1 MRKLWDIPGGVH
13 PPENKKQST
22 ALPIADLPIP
32 PSIVLPISQ
41 HIGAPAE
48 PIVKVGDH
56 VLKGQCVASS
66 EKSLSAKIHA
76 STSGDVTAIEERPL
90 PHTSGL
96 SGLCIVIESDGKDE
110 WIDLQPCN
118 NYENYSKAEIIEK
131 IHNAGI
137 VGMGGA
143 GFPSAIK
150 LNSPLKISTLIIN
163 GTECEPYI
171 SSDDLLMQ
179 THAEEIVKGIELLSF
194 LLESPKEILIAVE
207 DNKPKAIEAMGLALE
222 NSKLSQTEH
231 KTVEVVPL
239 PTKYPS
245 GGEKQLVQTLT
256 GKEIPSGK
264 LPANIGVTCQ
274 NVATVRAAYRAVQ
287 FGEPLI
293 SRVTTITGNA
303 FSTQQNVN
311 VLLGTPI
318 DFILEHQG
326 YQEDKASR
334 LIMGGPMMGF
344 TLLDTLAPVVKTT
357 NCLLAPTKEEAPDPG
372 PAQAC
377 IRCGMCEQA
386 CPVNLLPQQ
395 LYWYARA
402 EDQEKLISHNLM
414 DCIECGACSY
424 ACPSHIPLVQYYR
437 ASKSALRQHAAEKE
451 LSDRARER
459 FEFHKDRVE
468 QEKAARAKVREEAAA
483 KAKERNKEKKRLK
496 EEKEAEKKLQEAAE
510 NSNEETNK
518 NLDSNEK
525 INSSTQ
531 DGELAKLER
540 GLLSANDRNQKLKEK
555 LAVQESSA
563 PNKAGATRARIK
575 EAELKCESYREKIA
589 ALTGSVIETQSTSSE
604 KNLSEATENQTETV
618 DASKP
623 EPESKNDEAKPEQA
637 SVDAVDENTS
647 QATSSEDENLSEEQR
662 EAIAKLEEQ
671 LSTTEQKLAAAEPDD
686 EEAIAAFNMSINILT
701 QRIDSTRNQ
710 GGQKPISRKQASHNQ
725 HHADVGDAIQRAM
738 EQTLAT
744 NHSDMNNGL
753 DKHIGSLENLLH
765 SAQQQLAENPDASKM
780 SELEEAVIALEEK
793 LAATMQPSTP
803 ETENK
808 EKT

>member
-1 MRKLWDIPGGVH
+1 VRKLWDIPGGVH

-22 ALPIADLPIP
+22 ALPIADLPLP

-48 PIVKVGDH
+48 PIVNIGDH

-66 EKSLSAKIHA
+66 EKPLSAKIHA
-76 STSGDVTAIEERPL
+76 STSGTVTAIEERPL
-90 PHTSGL
+90 PHASGL
-96 SGLCIVIESDGKDE
+96 SGLCIVIDSDGKDE

-131 IHNAGI
+131 IHNAGV

-150 LNSPLKISTLIIN
+150 LNSLLKISTLIIN

-179 THAEEIVKGIELLSF
+179 THAEEVVKGIELLDF
-194 LLESPKEILIAVE
+194 LLENPKEILIAIE
-207 DNKPKAIEAMGLALE
+207 DNKPKAIEAMGLALA

-287 FGEPLI
+287 LGEPLI
-293 SRVTTITGNA
+293 SRITTITGDA
-303 FSTQQNVN
+303 FATQQNVN

-318 DFILEHQG
+318 DFILANQG
-326 YQEDKASR
+326 FQEDKASR

-344 TLLDTLAPVVKTT
+344 TLLDAKAPVVKTT
-357 NCLLAPTKEEAPDPG
+357 NCLLAPSKEEAPDPG

-402 EDQEKLISHNLM
+402 EDEEKLVSHNLM

-468 QEKAARAKVREEAAA
+468 QEKAVRVKAREEAAA

-496 EEKEAEKKLQEAAE
+496 EEKEAKQKLD
-510 NSNEETNK
+510 EETGNK
-518 NLDSNEK
+518 EEQNNKTADDNEAIDSSAQ
-525 INSSTQ
+525 SS
-531 DGELAKLER
+531 ELAKLER
-540 GLLSANDRNQKLKEK
+540 GLLSANDRHQKLKEK

-563 PNKAGATRARIK
+563 PKKADATRARIK
-575 EAELKCESYREKIA
+575 ETELKCENYREKIVV
-589 ALTGSVIETQSTSSE
+589 LTGVALNT
-604 KNLSEATENQTETV
+604 
-618 DASKP
+618 
-623 EPESKNDEAKPEQA
+623 ESKNNEIAENEVAELNAKSSTQVVNDEEKSQPEQA
-637 SVDAVDENTS
+637 SAGEVEEN
-647 QATSSEDENLSEEQR
+647 QPHAAPAENENLSEQQR
-662 EAIAKLEEQ
+662 ETIAKLEEQ
-671 LSTTEQKLAAAEPDD
+671 LNGTQQKLASANTDN
-686 EEAIAAFNMSINILT
+686 EEAIAALNLSVNILT
-701 QRIDSTRNQ
+701 QRIESTRNQ
-710 GGQKPISRKQASHNQ
+710 GDQKNMAMGQASHSQ
-725 HHADVGDAIQRAM
+725 HPGDTGDAIQRAM
-738 EQTLAT
+738 EQTLAS
-744 NHSDMNNGL
+744 NNSDMNSGL
-753 DKHIGSLENLLH
+753 GQHIGSLEKLLH

-780 SELEEAVIALEEK
+780 SELEEAVITLEEK
-793 LAATMQPSTP
+793 LAATMQPSASDIK
-803 ETENK
+803 NK
-808 EKT
+808 ETKDNS